1 MGETMNNEKQI
12 RLNHTVLNFMAD
24 VLEQQEEPLVL
35 EFGSGWSSVWFAARC
50 NELVTVETNPS
61 WQAIVENDLNESGF
75 NNWQMYKAEVPAD
88 PRPVF
93 LEGAQA
99 DLVLADC
106 REVLDG
112 AQADLV
118 LVDSREDLRFAAAR
132 LGWSLLKPGGWLIFD
147 DTHRPEYAAP
157 IKYLRN
163 FAVPVTLKPSKR
175 HDVGTKAHPALA
187 WQKPAI

>member
-1 MGETMNNEKQI
+1 
-12 RLNHTVLNFMAD
+12 MAD
-24 VLEQQEEPLVL
+24 VLKQQAEPLVL

-50 NELVTVETNPS
+50 SRLVTVETDPR
-61 WQAIVENDLNESGF
+61 WWDVVENDLAESGF
-75 NNWQMYKAEVPAD
+75 NNWLLYKAEVPPD

-93 LEGAQA
+93 LDEAQA

-106 REVLDG
+106 REILDE

-163 FAVPVTLKPSKR
+163 FAVPVELKYRKGY
-175 HDVGTKAHPALA
+175 DVGTKGHPALA
-187 WQKPAI
+187 WKKPPI